1 MLRKVKI
8 TGLPK
13 AAKGG
18 PRVNP
23 AMGFNA
29 NTLNWP
35 AMPGQ
40 MSDKP
45 IMVKK
50 SIGPTKGKPDL
61 EAEKGETIVAD
72 YMNGGIPQQYIIGG
86 KRHSQGG
93 TNLSVPKNSPAF
105 IFSDTPALK
114 IKDEEVLAMFNKKL
128 KNGGLTP
135 AEIAKQYNINDY
147 YAMLLDP
154 DSDDLQRKTAEA
166 MIAKYN
172 LKLGGLALYQESMKG
187 FKEGGIPPISQS
199 YVEMTGID
207 PQSIM
212 PPEPTQ
218 AQQEN
223 PYGDMA
229 KYGKSINKFIPQ
241 ARRGNRGDNP
251 LLQALNNL
259 MPGRT
264 ADPFPMF
271 GNRRQPVGYRFN
283 PQANIIEVVNSN
295 GEVIGYGTRSNQKY
309 RDPYSGWDGT
319 GSMPFITSSNAPQE
333 WKDRNG
339 FGDNSSTS
347 TQTTTTTTKKKKV
360 KKQVV
365 PADAQI
371 IKRSDYAT
379 DAEYEAAR
387 DKAFADAGGK
397 KTIYTQDKNGRYY
410 TVEEKDYAGSNAD
423 ENIEMIKGAFKNPK
437 VAEEF
442 KANILKS
449 FDQKNAKG
457 KSVVSHA
464 GLKKEDVEKMT
475 ADELADQFIEFNT
488 RNIKGIEQL
497 SKDLGIK
504 PGDMSQGS
512 VLKFFN
518 NKSGKKVENCAFDA
532 QGNRNS
538 KEDQQ
543 RCANLKYTSLE
554 DLYEKTGTPM
564 PKDDKSKALQQLTY
578 IGYNNLLKARD
589 NKEIKDDEINK
600 SLSPFIIGQK
610 GVGDEKIAGKYA
622 GSISDADAVYTN
634 TTAGEYAAIT
644 GKKRN
649 EKELG
654 ETETEEDETTTDVN
668 NVNTDAN
675 MPYGFGYKPKKEYFR
690 QDENRMAFDLGN
702 LLTARKYMPWQASLN
717 PSLIKNEYYSPE
729 RELAA
734 NAEQSNIMANV
745 LAGFTGR
752 KKFSSAASQLSGAGA
767 KNAADI
773 LGRYNNLNVGVA
785 NRSAEQNAD
794 ILNRFNML
802 NADLATKLFDKNT
815 IGNQQYRN
823 AKIAYGD
830 NFVTSLNNA
839 ITNASNAYNL
849 NQMNPQFNISP
860 RRGGDMFFTGVPKP
874 WNRTGYTTED
884 LTTAFN
890 TAKGKLPGVKDEVI
904 WNIVKNQK
912 GIGTEAP
919 DMSFLS
925 QANNVI
931 SNSGV

>member
-50 SIGPTKGKPDL
+50 SIGPTKGKPDI

-154 DSDDLQRKTAEA
+154 DSDDIQRKTAEA

-241 ARRGNRGDNP
+241 ARKGNKGDNP

-259 MPGRT
+259 MPRRS

-295 GEVIGYGTRSNQKY
+295 GEVIGYGTRGGGNGATFV
-309 RDPYSGWDGT
+309 SGNTYLNGVNT
-319 GSMPFITSSNAPQE
+319 G
-333 WKDRNG
+333 
-339 FGDNSSTS
+339 

-371 IKRSDYAT
+371 IKRSAYAT

-397 KTIYTQDKNGRYY
+397 KTVYTQDKNGRYY

-449 FDQKNAKG
+449 FDQKNKSG

-464 GLKKEDVEKMT
+464 GLKKADVEKMT

-518 NKSGKKVENCAFDA
+518 NATGKKLTDCSRDA
-532 QGNRNS
+532 QGKPNS

-543 RCANLKYTSLE
+543 RCANLKYTSLD

-564 PKDDKSKALQQLTY
+564 PKDAKSKALQQLTY
-578 IGYNNLLKARD
+578 IGYDNLLKARD

-622 GSISDADAVYTN
+622 GSISDADAIYTN

-668 NVNTDAN
+668 NVNTNAN
-675 MPYGFGYKPKKEYFR
+675 MPYGFGYKPKKEYFI

-702 LLTARKYMPWQASLN
+702 LLTAKKYMPWQASLN

-802 NADLATKLFDKNT
+802 NADLATKLYDKNT
-815 IGNQQYRN
+815 IANQQYRN

-830 NFVTSLNNA
+830 NFVTSMNNA

-849 NQMNPQFNISP
+849 NQMYPQFNISP

-874 WNRTGYTTED
+874 INTTGYSTED

-890 TAKGKLPGVKDEVI
+890 TAKSKLPGVKDEVI

-912 GIGTEAP
+912 GIGAEAP

-931 SNSGV
+931 SGSGV

>member
-1 MLRKVKI
+1 
-8 TGLPK
+8 
-13 AAKGG
+13 
-18 PRVNP
+18 
-23 AMGFNA
+23 
-29 NTLNWP
+29 
-35 AMPGQ
+35 
-40 MSDKP
+40 
-45 IMVKK
+45 MVKK

-61 EAEKGETIVAD
+61 EAEKDETIVAD

-154 DSDDLQRKTAEA
+154 DSDDIQRKTAEA

-295 GEVIGYGTRSNQKY
+295 GEVIGYGTRGGGNGATY
-309 RDPYSGWDGT
+309 VSGNTYLNGVNT
-319 GSMPFITSSNAPQE
+319 G
-333 WKDRNG
+333 
-339 FGDNSSTS
+339 

-371 IKRSDYAT
+371 IKRSAYAT

-397 KTIYTQDKNGRYY
+397 KTVYTQDKNGRYY

-442 KANILKS
+442 KANILKG
-449 FDQKNAKG
+449 FDQKNKNG
-457 KSVVSHA
+457 KSVVSHT
-464 GLKKEDVEKMT
+464 GLKKADVEKMT

-518 NKSGKKVENCAFDA
+518 NATGKKLTDCSKDA
-532 QGNRNS
+532 EGKPNS

-543 RCANLKYTSLE
+543 RCANLKYTSLD

-564 PKDDKSKALQQLTY
+564 PKDAKSKALQQLTY
-578 IGYNNLLKARD
+578 IGYDNLLKARD

-802 NADLATKLFDKNT
+802 NADLATKLYDKNT
-815 IGNQQYRN
+815 IANQQYRN

-830 NFVTSLNNA
+830 NFVTSMNNA

-849 NQMNPQFNISP
+849 NQMYPQFNISP

-874 WNRTGYTTED
+874 INTTGYSTED

-890 TAKGKLPGVKDEVI
+890 TAKSKLPGVKDEVI

-912 GIGTEAP
+912 GIGAEAP

-931 SNSGV
+931 SGSGV